1 MKSKST
7 FGELVAALYEES
19 SKVSSSKGEQLVLTY
34 VALADLLGIKPL
46 KGNRNHRLSRK
57 NASPSLMAQA
67 Q

>member
-1 MKSKST
+1 MRST

-34 VALADLLGIKPL
+34 VALADLLGKKPA
-46 KGNRNHRLSRK
+46 KGNRHHRNIRR

-67 Q
+67 H

>member
-1 MKSKST
+1 MKST

-34 VALADLLGIKPL
+34 VALADLLGIKPI
-46 KGNRNHRLSRK
+46 KGNRNHHRLVRK